1 MTDTPT
7 PPDGWYPDPA
17 GGGGLR
23 RWNGTGWTDEV
34 RSATQSASVH
44 DAAPQPGDSAA
55 AQGAAATERSSYDI
69 SSSLDPQEH
78 SAGTAHEGA
87 SADAPAHEGTPSH
100 EAPSAYAAG
109 GADSHDTHGH
119 DGAHDAAAPL
129 TASEPAA
136 PAPHD
141 PAPYDSAAHESPS
154 HDSAASESSSS
165 SSASYGSTSSDSAPS
180 AAPDSGYSAAG
191 AAAGAGVPPVA
202 PPAAPV
208 APPTAPVTPP
218 AAPAYTSAPAF
229 PGAPA
234 SSSAPAYAAGAAG
247 AGYAAGPGYPS
258 APPVSY
264 DTAAPRRDIKTN
276 TVWVWLMVF
285 LPVLNLLGVVIF
297 DWSSYFRDAF
307 YAGVYSYD
315 SGPAS
320 MAGTNAATAL
330 ITVVTSVVS
339 IVVSALTVLFAFL
352 DWRQLRARGVDRP
365 FHWAFSFFVLV
376 IGSGLVYIIGRGVIL
391 RRRTGSGLGPIWAAV
406 AVNLAVVIGFIIW
419 IVVLIAQVS
428 ALINEFSTSFGY

>member
-34 RSATQSASVH
+34 RSATEAASVH
-44 DAAPQPGDSAA
+44 DAAPQPGDSSA
-55 AQGAAATERSSYDI
+55 AQGAAAIEESSYDI
-69 SSSLDPQEH
+69 SSSLDPQEN
-78 SAGTAHEGA
+78 SAGMAHEGESSGA
-87 SADAPAHEGTPSH
+87 AAHEGTPSH

-109 GADSHDTHGH
+109 GADSHGTLGH

-129 TASEPAA
+129 TSSEPAA

-141 PAPYDSAAHESPS
+141 SAAHESAS
-154 HDSAASESSSS
+154 HDSAASESASHD
-165 SSASYGSTSSDSAPS
+165 SASS
-180 AAPDSGYSAAG
+180 AAPDPGYAAAG
-191 AAAGAGVPPVA
+191 AATGAGVPPVA
-202 PPAAPV
+202 PPSAPI
-208 APPTAPVTPP
+208 APPTAPVAPP

-234 SSSAPAYAAGAAG
+234 SSPAPSYPTAPAYAAGAAG
-247 AGYAAGPGYPS
+247 AGYAAS

-285 LPVLNLLGVVIF
+285 LPVLSLLGVVIF

-365 FHWAFSFFVLV
+365 FHWAFSFFVLA
-376 IGSGLVYIIGRGVIL
+376 IGSGLVYIIGRGVVL
-391 RRRTGSGLGPIWAAV
+391 RRRTGSGLAPIWAAV
-406 AVNLAVVIGFIIW
+406 AVNVAVVIAFIVW
-419 IVVLIAQVS
+419 IVVLIAQMSV
-428 ALINEFSTSFGY
+428 LFNEFSTSFGY